1 MCVAHQVRGEMSCEA
16 GRLPR
21 EQGAQVMGKS
31 FLPETDSGLLAWSV
45 NFRTLIQAN
54 PNLYGLSA
62 PIAAAY
68 GLVSVAYEEALQ
80 TAVDPSTRTRP
91 SVCAKNA
98 ARATL
103 QQQSRLLAKLVE
115 GASVS
120 DAHKA
125 QLGLNVRARRT
136 PIPPPAFAPAISIVS
151 TSGNTVRL
159 KLRDLITTR
168 RGRPPGVD
176 GAVLFSFVG
185 ASAPTSQADW
195 RFETNTTKTT
205 LAINFPS
212 TVPPGAR
219 VWFTAFWFNPRAQRG
234 PASMP
239 IGTNIPGG
247 MAMAA

>member
-1 MCVAHQVRGEMSCEA
+1 MA
-16 GRLPR
+16 
-21 EQGAQVMGKS
+21 KS
-31 FLPETDSGLLAWSV
+31 FLPASDSGLLGWTV
-45 NFRTLIQAN
+45 HFRTLIQAN
-54 PNLYGLSA
+54 PVLYGLTA

-68 GLVSVAYEEALQ
+68 GLVSVAYEEAYQ
-80 TAVDPSTRTRP
+80 TAFDPSTRTRGN
-91 SVCAKNA
+91 VCAKNA
-98 ARATL
+98 ARAAL
-103 QQQSRLLAKLVE
+103 KHQANLLAKIVA
-115 GASVS
+115 GTASVT
-120 DAHKA
+120 DAQKA
-125 QLGLNVRARRT
+125 SLGLNVRAKPT
-136 PIPPPAFAPAISIVS
+136 PVPPPAFAPAITIVS

-159 KLRDLITTR
+159 KLRDLTISR

-205 LAINFPS
+205 AAITFAS

-247 MAMAA
+247 SAMAA